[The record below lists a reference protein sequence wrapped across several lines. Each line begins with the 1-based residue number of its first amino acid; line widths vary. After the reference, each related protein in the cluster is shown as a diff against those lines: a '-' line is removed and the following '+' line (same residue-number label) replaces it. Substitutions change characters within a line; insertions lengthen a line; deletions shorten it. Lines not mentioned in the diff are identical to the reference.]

1 MSNLLAQ
8 AHQLIPKQTISYS
21 RWLSSDVNP
30 NMLSADTF
38 APAIE
43 TTVKINAVKSGLIKK
58 LGLDY
63 KKNYVRLFS
72 IPSVS
77 GLSRISNGDQFVFD
91 GKTFQVESQT
101 GWFATAGWDSF
112 VCIEVVK

>member
-1 MSNLLAQ
+1 VNNLLAQ

-21 RWLSSDVNP
+21 KWTGSETNTNLINV
-30 NMLSADTF
+30 DTYDD
-38 APAIE
+38 AVE
-43 TTVKINAVKSGLIKK
+43 SQVKINAVKSRLYRT

-77 GLSRISNGDQFVFD
+77 GLSRINNGDQFIFD
-91 GKTFQVESQT
+91 GKNYQVEAQT

-112 VCIEVVK
+112 VCVEVPL